1 MTRPAALLLWLA
13 LIAAPLVGPDA
24 RDDVWAWVRDLCT
37 GRWVGTDP
45 WVVAHFLAM
54 AIWPTW
60 LLLLLRERLFSR
72 PVPAAPFAFGGF
84 CLGAY
89 ALLPWF
95 VLGGPAQPARPSP
108 RAHRATR
115 PIAALGLTVAAALT
129 GWGLWAGDLQ
139 AWADV
144 ARTDGF
150 VWTMTADFGAFW
162 LAAVAVARRRGGR
175 WALTLLPLFGAGL
188 YLLTDPPDPA
198 R

>member
-1 MTRPAALLLWLA
+1 MSRLAALLLWLA
-13 LIAAPLVGPDA
+13 LIAAPILGPDA
-24 RDDVWAWVRDLCT
+24 REDVWPWVRDLCT
-37 GRWVGTDP
+37 GRWGATEP
-45 WVVAHFLAM
+45 WVVAHFLSM

-60 LLLLLRERLFSR
+60 LILLLRERLRAR

-95 VLGGPAQPARPSP
+95 VLGGVGQPARPSP
-108 RAHRATR
+108 WAHRATR
-115 PIAALGLTVAAALT
+115 PLAAGGLAVAVALT
-129 GWGLWAGDLQ
+129 GWALRAGDPG
-139 AWADV
+139 AWAEV

-162 LAAVAVARRRGGR
+162 LAAVAVSRRRGGR

-188 YLLTDPPDPA
+188 YLLTEPTEPA
-198 R
+198 G